1 MPRKLRHLV
10 ASATALV
17 WLLVCGSV
25 AWTADPAVDDAVHV
39 HYAKGEVEIDTVK
52 DGTKCYKNSDL
63 EFKNVP
69 AELDGLSF
77 VRTPFNHRMAVEIDA
92 PAGTTVYLMLGPKQQ
107 AAAGRKAA
115 TDAGWTKAGGV
126 DLAGKSGASL
136 VLYKQVIT
144 KPIQVTIPEAG
155 FYGCVIAAKKIS
167 LQHSDRG
174 GTVINVEPQPAI
186 HPDAAVDTTPVA
198 GPTTRIANPQA
209 TIKALEIY
217 ETDSGLML
225 GQTSEATLTIV
236 RGDAPKLV
244 DVRFVTPVGDQMCL
258 ARDEALRFIHLTY
271 PNWYVAKAEITFE
284 DKYVGHDGGSIG
296 AAIGTMILSV
306 IQGFAIDPNVAIT
319 GDISAN
325 GKVRAIGGVSAKI
338 RGATESKCTI
348 VAVPM
353 DNYGQLVDMVTYSG
367 PATVTDVQIIGIT
380 DLADA
385 VATVRTDRSD
395 KLAKA
400 VAMFAEVQTAIRKDP
415 AYLKRNEAK
424 LKLAAVLDLAPQHL
438 SAKLLLG
445 IVKGEQPKTL
455 SATASQYYT
464 FLAVRSMMSVLVGR
478 EFSDDPHPIAS
489 EAVKAGLDAL
499 KKLRPLADVH
509 VQPLIDAWSNFVVAM
524 DGQQRGTVTKEN
536 LAKARQA
543 LRDEMAKLQDDPELM
558 QKMLKEGM

>member
-1 MPRKLRHLV
+1 
-10 ASATALV
+10 
-17 WLLVCGSV
+17 
-25 AWTADPAVDDAVHV
+25 
-39 HYAKGEVEIDTVK
+39 
-52 DGTKCYKNSDL
+52 
-63 EFKNVP
+63 
-69 AELDGLSF
+69 
-77 VRTPFNHRMAVEIDA
+77 
-92 PAGTTVYLMLGPKQQ
+92 
-107 AAAGRKAA
+107 
-115 TDAGWTKAGGV
+115 
-126 DLAGKSGASL
+126 
-136 VLYKQVIT
+136 
-144 KPIQVTIPEAG
+144 
-155 FYGCVIAAKKIS
+155 
-167 LQHSDRG
+167 
-174 GTVINVEPQPAI
+174 
-186 HPDAAVDTTPVA
+186 
-198 GPTTRIANPQA
+198 
-209 TIKALEIY
+209 
-217 ETDSGLML
+217 
-225 GQTSEATLTIV
+225 
-236 RGDAPKLV
+236 
-244 DVRFVTPVGDQMCL
+244 
-258 ARDEALRFIHLTY
+258 
-271 PNWYVAKAEITFE
+271 
-284 DKYVGHDGGSIG
+284 
-296 AAIGTMILSV
+296 MILSV